1 MQKNNIQSF
10 MRIPRRHVC
19 MLGQTDLLIQHDI
32 AHALAIALVCPTVCL
47 KETAQAFPCAMHRAV
62 RLTVKNL
69 ETVRALLTMV
79 SVLAFRWISALAAES
94 APACG
99 LKKAHQEPLNNCRKC
114 RSGTVPGAML
124 VALCIWCCCCT
135 AFRCIHFVV

>member
-1 MQKNNIQSF
+1 
-10 MRIPRRHVC
+10 

-32 AHALAIALVCPTVCL
+32 AHALAIALVSPTVCL

-62 RLTVKNL
+62 RLTVKNP
-69 ETVRALLTMV
+69 ETVRALLTVV

-99 LKKAHQEPLNNCRKC
+99 LK
-114 RSGTVPGAML
+114 
-124 VALCIWCCCCT
+124 
-135 AFRCIHFVV
+135 